1 MIETTETTDTTKPE
15 KPANPKHFKSGAI
28 QTRGVL
34 EVLQQDGGW
43 LRSITIA
50 RRCNNGAHLLDP
62 VRRTTREILDELN
75 TLISTGKAKIRI
87 HRLGGNEYSVS
98 RGA

>member
-1 MIETTETTDTTKPE
+1 MIETNETTDTTKPT
-15 KPANPKHFKSGAI
+15 NPKHFKAGAI
-28 QTRGVL
+28 QTRDVL

-62 VRRTTREILDELN
+62 VRRTTMEILEELN
-75 TLISTGKAKIRI
+75 ALISTGKAKIRI
-87 HRLGGNEYSVS
+87 HRLGGNEYAAS

>member
-1 MIETTETTDTTKPE
+1 MIETTETTDATKPE
-15 KPANPKHFKSGAI
+15 KTTNPKHFESGAI

-62 VRRTTREILDELN
+62 VRRTTMEILEELN
-75 TLISTGKAKIRI
+75 TLISTGKAKIRF
-87 HRLGGNEYSVS
+87 HRLGGNEYAVS